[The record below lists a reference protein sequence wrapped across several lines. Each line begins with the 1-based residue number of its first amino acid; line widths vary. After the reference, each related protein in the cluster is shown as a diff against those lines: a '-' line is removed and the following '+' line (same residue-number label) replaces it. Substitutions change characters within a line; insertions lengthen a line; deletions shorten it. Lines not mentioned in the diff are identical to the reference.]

1 MNSDSDSFPLVP
13 DLGTDGSPGPQAAPA
28 RDVDIAIVGA
38 GIAGSLAAAVLGR
51 AGYRIALIDIRSV
64 HPPEFR
70 CEKLAGAQLDLLR
83 EIGLF
88 DCLTAVGKPIRKM
101 HVVRFGRLVDRM
113 ASEEHGF
120 FYEEFVNAVRARLPA
135 QVEFIVGRVTELS
148 AGPDRQRVTLSNG
161 DVIDARLIVLA
172 SGLGDVLR
180 QKLGIT
186 RRIIRDTHSLSIGFS
201 VAPAP
206 GDSFD
211 FPGLTYYGDR
221 LSERIGYVSFFA
233 IKDEMRANLFCY
245 RGHDG
250 AWARAIRDN
259 PHGVLFAAMPNL
271 RRFVGDFQLISKVQF
286 RVADLYRAENHER
299 DGVVLIGDAFQTTCP
314 AAGNGIT
321 RVLTDVKQLAAV
333 HVPRWFASPGMD
345 AAKVKEFYDDPVKQ
359 ACDEWCSHTAEYCRS
374 FAIDRSPMWHARRW
388 KAFLRPQLLGLMK
401 RAVTRPEFAVA
412 DEAVTATRLMEKKSV
427 SRSAA
432 TRPEFESAGQ
442 SVTATQLLEK
452 ESVSRN

>member
-1 MNSDSDSFPLVP
+1 MCPGSDGFPLVP
-13 DLGTDGSPGPQAAPA
+13 DLDADGSAGPPA
-28 RDVDIAIVGA
+28 VVVREVDIAIVGA

-51 AGYRIALIDIRSV
+51 AGYRVALIDIRRV
-64 HPPEFR
+64 HLPEFR
-70 CEKLAGAQLDLLR
+70 CEKLANEQLGLLR

-88 DCLTAVGKPIRKM
+88 DCLTAVGKPIREM

-120 FYEEFVNAVRARLPA
+120 FYQEFVNAVRARLPA
-135 QVEFIVGRVTELS
+135 QVEFIVGRVAELS

-180 QKLGIT
+180 QQVGIT
-186 RRIIRDTHSLSIGFS
+186 RRVIRDAHSLSIGFS

-206 GDSFD
+206 GTSFD
-211 FPGLTYYGDR
+211 FPGLTYFGDR
-221 LSERIGYVSFFA
+221 LSERIAYLSFFPV
-233 IKDEMRANLFCY
+233 KDEMRANLFCY
-245 RGHDG
+245 RGHDA
-250 AWARAIRDN
+250 AWAHAIRDN
-259 PHGVLFAAMPNL
+259 PHKALFAAMPNL
-271 RRFVGDFQLISKVQF
+271 RQFVGDFQLISKVQF

-321 RVLTDVKQLAAV
+321 RVLTDVKQLAGV

-345 AAKVKEFYDDPVKQ
+345 AAKIKEFYDDPVKR
-359 ACDEWCSHTAEYCRS
+359 ACDERCSHLAEYCRS

-401 RAVTRPEFAVA
+401 RTASGPEFAAADESVATTRLSENGPVSRSMATRPEFAAA
-412 DEAVTATRLMEKKSV
+412 DETVTATR
-427 SRSAA
+427 
-432 TRPEFESAGQ
+432 
-442 SVTATQLLEK
+442 LLEK

>member
-1 MNSDSDSFPLVP
+1 MYPSSDSFPLVP
-13 DLGTDGSPGPQAAPA
+13 DLGADGSAGPQAATA

-38 GIAGSLAAAVLGR
+38 GIAGSLAAAMLGR
-51 AGYRIALIDIRSV
+51 AGYCVALIDIRRV
-64 HPPEFR
+64 HLPEFR
-70 CEKLAGAQLDLLR
+70 CEKLAGEQLDLLR

-88 DCLTAVGKPIRKM
+88 DCLTAVGKPIREM

-113 ASEEHGF
+113 ETEEHGF

-180 QKLGIT
+180 QKVGIT
-186 RRIIRDTHSLSIGFS
+186 RRVIRDAHSLSIGFS

-206 GDSFD
+206 GTSFD

-221 LSERIGYVSFFA
+221 LSERIGYLSFFP

-259 PHGVLFAAMPNL
+259 PHEALFAAMPNL
-271 RRFVGDFQLISKVQF
+271 RQFVGDFQLVSKLKF
-286 RVADLYRAENHER
+286 RVADLYRVENHER

-314 AAGNGIT
+314 AAGNGVT
-321 RVLTDVKQLAAV
+321 RVLTDVKQLAGV

-345 AAKVKEFYDDPVKQ
+345 AAKIKEFYDDPVKR
-359 ACDEWCSHTAEYCRS
+359 ACDEWCSRMAEYARS
-374 FAIDRSPMWHARRW
+374 FAVDGGPLWHARRW
-388 KAFLRPQLLGLMK
+388 KAFLRPQLRGWVK
-401 RAVTRPEFAVA
+401 RTAARPELAAA
-412 DEAVTATRLMEKKSV
+412 DESVTATRL
-427 SRSAA
+427 
-432 TRPEFESAGQ
+432 
-442 SVTATQLLEK
+442 LEK
-452 ESVSRN
+452 ETVSRY